1 MSWSVEMVLK
11 EALLLRDDARAELVV
26 QLLDSLP
33 PPGSTDAW
41 SDEEWIAEVERR
53 ARIALAGSPGAGL
66 GGSARTHRQASH
78 GYVEA
83 YSRRQPGS

>member
-11 EALLLRDDARAELVV
+11 EALLLRDDERAELVV

-41 SDEEWIAEVERR
+41 SDKEWIAEVERR
-53 ARIALAGSPGAGL
+53 ARIALAGSPGL
-66 GGSARTHRQASH
+66 DWEEARAHIAKRLT
-78 GYVEA
+78 GM
-83 YSRRQPGS
+83 